1 MPLSN
6 DPDKLFPSA
15 PTDEPPAEDIPIDI
29 AAPPDE
35 PCTIPEIE
43 TMTTEQ
49 YEQQAAAAERTRA
62 EIEQRDRE
70 FLAALDQVL
79 EKQKIRD
86 AQPQTP
92 PPPPR
97 RNIAVGLVKK
107 GVGMISLALIL
118 IFMGVVMLVCLFSHS
133 PDYLLPLKLS
143 PLAAVL
149 IGLELLVGYL
159 TSGKHFRVHIP
170 SIAISALLVVSC
182 CIMAAA
188 LNKSYSATKTDY
200 NNRSVAAEIYDSSY
214 KELRYV
220 SDISV
225 LKVDVNLNPDGVGSE
240 KGMKALSADD
250 TVNIFIE
257 LGGGFDSPAGFAAE
271 CKKIIDSYKIL
282 GIPVTNFTF
291 INEGRLHSFKLEAE
305 GKFIQDYSESK
316 LTELVSY
323 VYIENYDYIHDLED
337 YTEPAEESSEKAV

>member
-6 DPDKLFPSA
+6 EPDKLIPPA
-15 PTDEPPAEDIPIDI
+15 PTDDPPTDIPQDV
-29 AAPPDE
+29 APPPDE
-35 PCTIPEIE
+35 PEAVSE
-43 TMTTEQ
+43 SESMTTEQ
-49 YEQQAAAAERTRA
+49 FEQQAAAAERTRA
-62 EIEQRDRE
+62 EMEQRDRE

-86 AQPQTP
+86 VQPQTPP

-97 RNIAVGLVKK
+97 RNIAAGLVKK
-107 GVGMISLALIL
+107 GVGMISLSLIL
-118 IFMGVVMLVCLFSHS
+118 IFMGVVMLVCLFSRS

-143 PLAAVL
+143 PAAAVL

-170 SIAISALLVVSC
+170 SIVISALLVVGC
-182 CIMAAA
+182 CVMATI

-220 SDISV
+220 ADISV
-225 LKVDVNLNPDGVGSE
+225 LKVEVDLNPDGVGSE
-240 KGMKALSADD
+240 KGLEALSADD

-257 LGGGFDSPAGFAAE
+257 LGGAYDSPAGFAAE

-291 INEGRLHSFKLEAE
+291 INEGRLHSFRLEAE
-305 GKFIQDYSESK
+305 GRFIQDYSESR
-316 LTELVSY
+316 LAELVRHIY
-323 VYIENYDYIHDLED
+323 VEDYDYLHDLPD
-337 YTEPAEESSEKAV
+337 YTEPPEESAE

>member
-1 MPLSN
+1 MSLSN
-6 DPDKLFPSA
+6 EQDKLFPPA
-15 PTDEPPAEDIPIDI
+15 PAEEPNAEDIPPEIS
-29 AAPPDE
+29 APPDDE
-35 PCTIPEIE
+35 PFVPEAE

-49 YEQQAAAAERTRA
+49 FERQAAAAERTRA
-62 EIEQRDRE
+62 EMEQRDRE

-79 EKQKIRD
+79 EKQKIRET
-86 AQPQTP
+86 QPQSP

-97 RNIAVGLVKK
+97 RNIAAGLVKK

-118 IFMGVVMLVCLFSHS
+118 IFMGVVMLVCLFSRS

-170 SIAISALLVVSC
+170 SIVISALLVVGC

-225 LKVDVNLNPDGVGSE
+225 LRVEVDLNPDGVGSE
-240 KGMKALSADD
+240 KGLEALSADD

-257 LGGGFDSPAGFAAE
+257 LGGSFEGPAGFAAE

-305 GKFIQDYSESK
+305 GKFIQDYSESR
-316 LTELVSY
+316 LTELVRY
-323 VYIENYDYIHDLED
+323 VYIENYDYIHDLAD
-337 YTEPAEESSEKAV
+337 YTEPPEETAD

>member
-6 DPDKLFPSA
+6 EPDKLFPPDPA
-15 PTDEPPAEDIPIDI
+15 DALPAEDIPGDI
-29 AAPPDE
+29 PASPDE
-35 PCTIPEIE
+35 LGAASDGE

-49 YEQQAAAAERTRA
+49 FERQAAAAERTRA
-62 EIEQRDRE
+62 EMEQRDRE

-79 EKQKIRD
+79 EKQKIRETV
-86 AQPQTP
+86 PQTP

-107 GVGMISLALIL
+107 GVGMISLSLIL
-118 IFMGVVMLVCLFSHS
+118 IFMGVVMLVCLFSRS

-143 PLAAVL
+143 PIAAVL

-170 SIAISALLVVSC
+170 SIVISALLVVGC
-182 CIMAAA
+182 CVMAVA
-188 LNKSYSATKTDY
+188 LNNSYRDTKTDY

-225 LKVDVNLNPDGVGSE
+225 LKVEVDLNPDGVGSE
-240 KGMKALSADD
+240 KGLEALSADD

-257 LGGGFDSPAGFAAE
+257 LGGDFNSPAGFAAE

-316 LTELVSY
+316 LTELVRY
-323 VYIENYDYIHDLED
+323 IYIENYDYIHDLED
-337 YTEPAEESSEKAV
+337 YTEPPAESEENAA

>member
-6 DPDKLFPSA
+6 ETDKLSPTA
-15 PTDEPPAEDIPIDI
+15 PTENPQEDFQQDI
-29 AAPPDE
+29 A
-35 PCTIPEIE
+35 E
-43 TMTTEQ
+43 TESDPAASTENEEMTTEQ
-49 YEQQAAAAERTRA
+49 FEQQAAAAERTRA
-62 EIEQRDRE
+62 EMEQRDRE

-86 AQPQTP
+86 VPARTP

-97 RNIAVGLVKK
+97 NNIAVGLVKK

-143 PLAAVL
+143 PIAAVL

-170 SIAISALLVVSC
+170 SLVISAVLVVSC

-188 LNKSYSATKTDY
+188 MNKSYSATKTDH
-200 NNRSVAAEIYDSSY
+200 NNRSVAADIYDSSY

-225 LKVDVNLNPDGVGSE
+225 LKVEVDLNPDGVGNE
-240 KGMKALSADD
+240 KGLEALSADD
-250 TVNIFIE
+250 IVNIYIE
-257 LGGGFDSPAGFAAE
+257 FGGTFNSPDSFAAE

-282 GIPVTNFTF
+282 GIPVTNFYF
-291 INEGRLHSFKLEAE
+291 VNEGRLNSFRLEAE
-305 GKFIQDYSESK
+305 GKFIQDYSENK
-316 LTELVSY
+316 LTELVRY
-323 VYIENYDYIHDLED
+323 VYIENYDYLSDLED
-337 YTEPAEESSEKAV
+337 YEPTEEISTEDAG

>member
-6 DPDKLFPSA
+6 ESDKLYTIPES
-15 PTDEPPAEDIPIDI
+15 DPPAEESQPDIP
-29 AAPPDE
+29 APPEAPD
-35 PCTIPEIE
+35 TAPEAE
-43 TMTTEQ
+43 AMTTEQ
-49 YEQQAAAAERTRA
+49 FEQQTAAAERTRA
-62 EIEQRDRE
+62 EMEQRDRE

-79 EKQKIRD
+79 EKQKIREV
-86 AQPQTP
+86 QPQTP

-97 RNIAVGLVKK
+97 RNIAQGLVKK
-107 GVGMISLALIL
+107 GVGMISLSLIL
-118 IFMGVVMLVCLFSHS
+118 IFMGVVMLVCLFSRS

-143 PLAAVL
+143 PVTAVL

-170 SIAISALLVVSC
+170 SIVISAVLVVGC

-188 LNKSYSATKTDY
+188 LNKSYSDTKTEY
-200 NNRSVAAEIYDSSY
+200 NNRSVAAQIYDSSY
-214 KELRYV
+214 KELHYV

-225 LKVDVNLNPDGVGSE
+225 LKVEVDLNPDGVGSE
-240 KGMKALSADD
+240 KGLEALSSDD

-257 LGGGFDSPAGFAAE
+257 LGGTFDSPAGFAAE

-291 INEGRLHSFKLEAE
+291 INEGRLHSFRLEAE
-305 GKFIQDYSESK
+305 GRFIQDYSESR
-316 LTELVSY
+316 LTELVRHI
-323 VYIENYDYIHDLED
+323 YIEDYDYIHDLAD
-337 YTEPAEESSEKAV
+337 YTEPPEESTEDAA

>member
-6 DPDKLFPSA
+6 EPDKLYIPESDPPSEELQ
-15 PTDEPPAEDIPIDI
+15 PDI
-29 AAPPDE
+29 AAPPDA
-35 PCTIPEIE
+35 PDTAPEAE

-49 YEQQAAAAERTRA
+49 FEQQAAAAERTRA
-62 EIEQRDRE
+62 EMEQRDRE

-86 AQPQTP
+86 VQPQTP
-92 PPPPR
+92 PPPPH
-97 RNIAVGLVKK
+97 RNIAAGLVKK
-107 GVGMISLALIL
+107 GVGMISLSLIL
-118 IFMGVVMLVCLFSHS
+118 IFMGVVMLVCLFSRS

-143 PLAAVL
+143 PIAAVL

-170 SIAISALLVVSC
+170 SIVISAVLVVGC
-182 CIMAAA
+182 CVMAVA
-188 LNKSYSATKTDY
+188 LNKSYSDTKTDY
-200 NNRSVAAEIYDSSY
+200 NNRSVAAQIYDSSY

-220 SDISV
+220 ADISV
-225 LKVDVNLNPDGVGSE
+225 LKVEVDLNPDGVGSE
-240 KGMKALSADD
+240 KGLEALSADD

-257 LGGGFDSPAGFAAE
+257 LGGAYDSPAGFASE

-291 INEGRLHSFKLEAE
+291 INEGRLHSFRLEAE
-305 GKFIQDYSESK
+305 GRFIQDYSESR
-316 LTELVSY
+316 LTELVRHIY
-323 VYIENYDYIHDLED
+323 VEDYDYIHDLAD
-337 YTEPAEESSEKAV
+337 YTEPPEEPTEDA